1 MVNRTLKENF
11 WKHFFI
17 VGLAVTSLLA
27 MKVIMDCL
35 KFRKNLPSASE
46 HLSTIYLSD
55 GREYRW
61 LSKLWC
67 NETQPSRLC
76 YYHPEEG
83 NIRGRPFH
91 ENTLRLLKKLNIFDH
106 TKRYVDP
113 EKYLTENEPIFL
125 TAASTEFFG
134 PVKVAIR
141 SVQEYFPNRTIIF
154 YDLGMTEHEVKELK
168 SFCNLEYV
176 RFPFEDFPG
185 YFRRLRQYRWK
196 PVIVAVRATSRTLY
210 FVIT

>member
-1 MVNRTLKENF
+1 MAVKRTLP
-11 WKHFFI
+11 
-17 VGLAVTSLLA
+17 SY
-27 MKVIMDCL
+27 
-35 KFRKNLPSASE
+35 FRKFIFVVGSSAISLGVLMIIVEYHNALESSLPKLSVV
-46 HLSTIYLSD
+46 HLDD
-55 GREYRW
+55 GRRYHW

-76 YYHPEEG
+76 YYHPED

-106 TKRYVDP
+106 TERYVDP
-113 EKYLTENEPIFL
+113 ANYLKENDPVFL
-125 TAASTEFFG
+125 TAADSSYFG

-141 SVQEYFPNRTIIF
+141 SVQEYFPNKTIIF
-154 YDLGMTEHEVKELK
+154 YDLGMTKHEVKELK

-185 YFRRLRQYRWK
+185 YFRQLTQYRWK
-196 PVIVAVRATSRTLY
+196 PVIVAVRAASSSL
-210 FVIT
+210 FFITMKRS